1 MFLEIEF
8 ILKIKVTYICLLF
21 IELSLNIK
29 QNTAKNSSILI
40 LKIYN
45 EKVIKK
51 ENSELA
57 DQKNE

>member
-57 DQKNE
+57 D